1 MVIPGVVG
9 PPDPKWP
16 NFMATLNWGLI
27 LTTSPGMI
35 PQVRLS
41 SGDPLVNVAR

>member
-9 PPDPKWP
+9 PPDPKRP
-16 NFMATLNWGLI
+16 NFMAAFHGGLI